1 MSCRPVGRPA
11 GWLASHRLHRGA
23 VERHRRRHHAPLPCS
38 SGLLEDESTF
48 TYFPQFEDIS
58 GTSKKDN
65 SRRKPAKCGKRRD
78 GGGGGGGGATVMG
91 QL

>member
-1 MSCRPVGRPA
+1 MER
-11 GWLASHRLHRGA
+11 HN
-23 VERHRRRHHAPLPCS
+23 RHRRYAPLPCS

-65 SRRKPAKCGKRRD
+65 SRRKPAKCGKQS
-78 GGGGGGGGATVMG
+78 GGGGDGGATVMG

>member
-1 MSCRPVGRPA
+1 
-11 GWLASHRLHRGA
+11 
-23 VERHRRRHHAPLPCS
+23 VERHRRRRRRHHHAPLPCS

-65 SRRKPAKCGKRRD
+65 SRRKPAKCGKQS
-78 GGGGGGGGATVMG
+78 GGGDGATVMG